1 MSGFNQN
8 MSNTNSSFLPSL
20 DSTSKQNS
28 LFLTNKS
35 TFSNYKSKPRDL
47 KLFNKIKKMDVN
59 KYYPSTY
66 LVDKVLTDKLYLPVD
81 AKAMAIKSINEK
93 NKFINKNKI
102 YISPFN
108 HTRSKTNLKQNEN
121 GENSKNNTYK
131 TSLDFRLQDYTKILN
146 TNENSLTEDHI
157 E

>member
-20 DSTSKQNS
+20 DNSSKQNS

-35 TFSNYKSKPRDL
+35 TFSNHKSKSTDM
-47 KLFNKIKKMDVN
+47 KHFNKIKKMDID

-81 AKAMAIKSINEK
+81 AKALAIKSINEK
-93 NKFINKNKI
+93 NKFINKNKTF
-102 YISPFN
+102 ISPFN
-108 HTRSKTNLKQNEN
+108 LTENKMKLKKIEN
-121 GENSKNNTYK
+121 GENSKNNTYT

-146 TNENSLTEDHI
+146 TNENSLTDDHI